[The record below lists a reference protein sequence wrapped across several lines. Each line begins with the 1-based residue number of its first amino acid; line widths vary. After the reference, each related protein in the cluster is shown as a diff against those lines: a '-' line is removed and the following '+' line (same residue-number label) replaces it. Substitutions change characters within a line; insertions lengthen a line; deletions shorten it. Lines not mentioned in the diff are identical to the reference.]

1 MRLVR
6 NYTSFGKKLHHTPLG
21 EGISG
26 LGITDVTDGALS
38 DALLE
43 RVVGG
48 GARAKKGVLRPGGER
63 EDRSVCV
70 CELNATLHAR
80 RKKSFSHADMREH
93 GPHSAPPR
101 AGP

>member
-43 RVVGG
+43 RVVG
-48 GARAKKGVLRPGGER
+48 ARANKKVRRRLKGVLRPGGER

-70 CELNATLHAR
+70 CV
-80 RKKSFSHADMREH
+80 S
-93 GPHSAPPR
+93 
-101 AGP
+101 